1 MDISFTRI
9 DLSYKHSF
17 IFVDIILY
25 AFLVIWRI
33 RNLTINIP
41 EDVFEKAVTESTS
54 LLEVA
59 NKFRINWK
67 TARRL
72 VNLYN
77 LSLPSGQ
84 SKYHAENEKGERN
97 RLILQMKNN
106 GRTYGEIGAML
117 GISRQRVYKL
127 VKKYDKKDVA

>member
-1 MDISFTRI
+1 MCFVLAVWRIERLTIDIS
-9 DLSYKHSF
+9 K
-17 IFVDIILY
+17 
-25 AFLVIWRI
+25 
-33 RNLTINIP
+33 
-41 EDVFEKAVTESTS
+41 EVFEKTVSESTS
-54 LLEVA
+54 LLEVV

-84 SKYHAENEKGERN
+84 SKYHAENEKAERN